1 MEIKDIKGYHK
12 NPRKITE
19 KMFNL
24 LSETIKE
31 YGDLS
36 GIVLNIRTGEVI
48 GGNQRTQ
55 FFKRNDSDVKIH
67 TTPVK
72 DSKVGTVAVGYV
84 IFQGEKYNYREVD
97 WDEKKSELAN
107 IVANKVGGFWDNDI
121 LANEFEID
129 DLKMAG
135 FEEFELGMFNNEV
148 EIDTNNMSD
157 SMDSYLDGNIK
168 QIVIYFTNEQFQEV
182 IPRMEKIMLELGVE
196 NHTEAVLKLMEFY
209 ENNRDNK
216 KP

>member
-1 MEIKDIKGYHK
+1 MEIKNLAGYHK

-24 LSETIKE
+24 LGDSIKE

-36 GIVLNIRTGEVI
+36 GIVFNIRTQELI

-55 FFKRNDSDVKIH
+55 FFKRNDKDVEIH

-84 IFQGEKYNYREVD
+84 VYQGEKYNYREVD
-97 WDEKKSELAN
+97 WDEKKSARAN
-107 IVANKVGGFWDNDI
+107 LNANKMGGFWDNDM
-121 LANEFEID
+121 LANEFDME
-129 DLKMAG
+129 DLQLAG
-135 FEEFELGMFNNEV
+135 FEDFELGMFNNNV

-157 SMDSYLDGNIK
+157 SMDSYLEGNIK
-168 QIVIYFTNEQFQEV
+168 QIVIYFTSEQFETV
-182 IPRMEKIMLELGVE
+182 VPRLEKIMQDFGVE
-196 NHTEAVLKLMEFY
+196 SHTEAILNLMDEH
-209 ENNRDNK
+209 ENNRNK
-216 KP
+216 